1 MQRRRRKIAQ
11 QRQNNKIK
19 SVHGETATN
28 GNFPMTHPTTF
39 PYTHTRMA
47 NCSIENI

>member
-1 MQRRRRKIAQ
+1 MQRRRRKIAK

-28 GNFPMTHPTTF
+28 GNFPMTLPPT
-39 PYTHTRMA
+39 PTRPWQTA
-47 NCSIENI
+47 L